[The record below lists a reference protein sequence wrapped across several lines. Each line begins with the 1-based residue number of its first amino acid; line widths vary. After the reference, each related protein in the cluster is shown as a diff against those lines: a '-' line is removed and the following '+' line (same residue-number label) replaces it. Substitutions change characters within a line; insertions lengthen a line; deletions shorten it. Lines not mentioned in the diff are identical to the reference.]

1 MRLLPLA
8 LLALLLAPS
17 GAAQRA
23 VAVVYDDS
31 GSMLHRDE
39 GENGGP
45 WAYANYAL
53 QTLAA
58 LLRDS
63 DALHVVTMHAPDTPL
78 RFPLGGGSA
87 GRQALVDSLNGQPVY
102 NFAGNTPY
110 QSLATAQDVLAQ
122 APQPEK
128 WLVVLTDGAFEDTP
142 EAASMQAQAESFV
155 RATGARVVFLL
166 IGEDAKEVDAL
177 AQQPAVAV
185 WTDVQGQVY
194 RALSSADVADRM
206 NEIAALITARTLGG
220 QPDVRL
226 AGDQLVFD
234 SEFPLRRLTLVQ
246 QDASRAALAAL
257 RRATHDRGALPF
269 DSTLTTRVPRLAPYA
284 LFGNV
289 TQVRPTNAGGL
300 IEPGEIQLAFDRAVQ
315 PGEVL
320 LLPEAAVDLAV
331 EVVSAKGYP
340 VETDGAVLRPCVGD
354 TMRVRATL
362 LGPPDGQGFRDT
374 LVANIRRPDRIAMQA
389 RFGSAAE
396 AMRVNPQRSAFR
408 FDFAAPDT
416 ALAISVAATYPG
428 YFDLRSP
435 VYTVAAAPC
444 IPRTLALGDD
454 GPWRAPVTDFDD
466 RAPLTVWPIADGARV
481 DAFEFDEWT
490 LRLVDDDDLTVDLAK
505 GDQGWTLRPRPRYG
519 LAAFTPQRTYE
530 VVVEA
535 QSPGRGEA
543 AFRTTLRFEVEP
555 VPWWTLWG
563 PYVIVLGV
571 LLFLLWYLWG
581 IIKKPRFCRGAR
593 IVFQERSALVTGKER
608 TYSLPTGWANRW
620 LVPYRAE
627 RKTIRGVLFQA
638 GSRCNHLV
646 LPEDAQSDAMVIEGA
661 RVDDPGR
668 RPLRLVDGTVLE
680 VDRGSRRQRYT
691 YVAG

>member
-1 MRLLPLA
+1 MRLPVLA
-8 LLALLLAPS
+8 LFALLLAPTALVPTA
-17 GAAQRA
+17 AAQRA

-39 GENGGP
+39 GDNGGP

-58 LLRDS
+58 LLRDT
-63 DALHVVTMHAPDTPL
+63 DALHVVTMHAPDAPL
-78 RFPLGGGSA
+78 RFPLDGGSA

-110 QSLATAQDVLAQ
+110 QSLATAQDVLAR

-142 EAASMQAQAESFV
+142 DAAAMQAQAEAFV
-155 RATGARVVFLL
+155 RATGARVIFLL
-166 IGEDAKEVDAL
+166 IGEDPQEVETL
-177 AQQPAVAV
+177 AAQPAVAV

-234 SEFPLRRLTLVQ
+234 SEFPLRRLTVVQ

-257 RRATHDRGALPF
+257 RRATHDRDALPF
-269 DSTLTTRVPRLAPYA
+269 DSTLTTRIPRLAPYA

-289 TQVRPTNAGGL
+289 TQVRPADGDDEAGGL
-300 IEPGEIQLAFDRAVQ
+300 IAPGEIQLAFDRAVQ

-362 LGPPDGQGFRDT
+362 LGPPDDRGRRDT

-396 AMRVNPQRSAFR
+396 AMRVNPQRSAFF

-435 VYTVAAAPC
+435 VYTVEAAPC
-444 IPRTLALGDD
+444 LPRTLSLGDD
-454 GPWRAPVTDFDD
+454 GPWRSPVTDIDD
-466 RAPLTVWPIADGARV
+466 RAPLTVWPIADGVRV
-481 DAFEFDEWT
+481 DAFEFADWT
-490 LRLVDDDDLTVDLAK
+490 LRVVDADELTLELDT
-505 GDQGWTLRPRPRYG
+505 GDEAWTLRPRPRYG

-543 AFRTTLRFEVEP
+543 AFRETLRFEVEA

-563 PYVIVLGV
+563 PYVIALGV

-627 RKTIRGVLFQA
+627 RKTVRGVLFQA
-638 GSRCNHLV
+638 GSRCNHVV

-661 RVDDPGR
+661 RVDDP
-668 RPLRLVDGTVLE
+668 
-680 VDRGSRRQRYT
+680 
-691 YVAG
+691 